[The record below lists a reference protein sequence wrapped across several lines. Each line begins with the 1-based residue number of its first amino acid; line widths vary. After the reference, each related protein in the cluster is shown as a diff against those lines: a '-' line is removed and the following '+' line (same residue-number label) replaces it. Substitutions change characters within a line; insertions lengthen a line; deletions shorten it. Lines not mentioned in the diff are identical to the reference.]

1 MWIYVFYSL
10 LNKKYDND
18 VDEEEKEE
26 EEFKLIWSVN
36 FENFYLLAAAAAAIL
51 HLASF
56 CTWMSPATFYFSF

>member
-1 MWIYVFYSL
+1 MCFIRYST
-10 LNKKYDND
+10 KKNDND
-18 VDEEEKEE
+18 VDEEEE

-36 FENFYLLAAAAAAIL
+36 FKNLYLLAAAAAAIL